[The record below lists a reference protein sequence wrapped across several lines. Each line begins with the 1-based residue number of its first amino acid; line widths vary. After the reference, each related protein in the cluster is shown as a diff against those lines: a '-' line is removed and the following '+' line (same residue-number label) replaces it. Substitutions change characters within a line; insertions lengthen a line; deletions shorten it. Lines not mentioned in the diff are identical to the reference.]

1 MKKIAFLVLAHKD
14 ISHLISYAVNH
25 TNINFYI
32 HLDGKVDLEDFLKN
46 TLSIPTNMFLLTD
59 RISINWA
66 GFSMVQATL
75 YLIKFALMDS
85 DNEYFHFISGDD
97 VILQHEEFLKWESD
111 EIFIENYET
120 IDNRYRLRFNFI
132 HSDTNFQRK
141 FIFKLITQIFKKID
155 FFLVTRK
162 KYYCGSQWFSIK
174 RKELLSLIET
184 INESD
189 IRFFRKKL
197 CPDEHFFQFILNKSS
212 LKEKIS
218 LSGNKR
224 LIIFDKKFQ
233 NGSSPLFLNFEQLSN
248 GKDQGYWFA
257 RKVNQDTIN
266 QFNRL
271 MLKKY

>member
-1 MKKIAFLVLAHKD
+1 MSKNAFLILTHKSID
-14 ISHLISYAVNH
+14 HIYAYAKFYLDA
-25 TNINFYI
+25 NFYI
-32 HLDGKVDLEDFLKN
+32 HLDKKVEINRINNQDLPNVHFVED
-46 TLSIPTNMFLLTD
+46 ID
-59 RISINWA
+59 RVDITWG

-75 YLIKFALMDS
+75 NLVRFALSHDHENS
-85 DNEYFHFISGDD
+85 FFHLISGDD

-141 FIFKLITQIFKKID
+141 FIFKLLTQIFKKID
-155 FFLVTRK
+155 FFLVTKK